1 MRRGRRGKDLLLVLG
16 GWLLVVERPQEL
28 RVLVVAQLPLNP
40 LIDVLL
46 LFLQTVNI
54 FLLYNKML
62 LNIEQLE
69 VEPVEAGLLLH
80 HLGLQV
86 RLELLVLIDHLELL
100 V

>member
-1 MRRGRRGKDLLLVLG
+1 MLG

-40 LIDVLL
+40 LVDVLL